1 MLIVTDQA
9 ASAIDGI
16 LASRELPEEAGVRVT
31 TEIRSPEDGTAEPA
45 VQLEI
50 VEAPEAGDQ
59 VIEEASV
66 FVEPEAAT
74 LLDDKLLDAQR
85 DGDKVQFALRQ
96 QG

>member
-31 TEIRSPEDGTAEPA
+31 TEVPRPEDGTAEPA
-45 VQLEI
+45 VQLEV

-59 VIEEASV
+59 VIEDASV
-66 FVEPEAAT
+66 FVEPQAAM
-74 LLDDKLLDAQR
+74 LLDDKLLDAER
-85 DGDKVQFALRQ
+85 EGNKVQFALRQ
-96 QG
+96 QA

>member
-31 TEIRSPEDGTAEPA
+31 TEVRRPEDGTAEPA
-45 VQLEI
+45 VQLEV

-59 VIEEASV
+59 VIEDASV
-66 FVEPEAAT
+66 FVEPQAAM
-74 LLDDKLLDAQR
+74 LLDDKLLDAER
-85 DGDKVQFALRQ
+85 EGNEVQFALRQ

>member
-31 TEIRSPEDGTAEPA
+31 TEVRAPEDGAAEPA

-50 VEAPEAGDQ
+50 VEAPEEGDQ
-59 VIEEASV
+59 VLEDASV
-66 FVEPEAAT
+66 FVEPEAAM

-85 DGDKVQFALRQ
+85 KGNKVQFALRQ
-96 QG
+96 QA